1 MQTTTI
7 LAEAGLALET
17 VAGRIADLLSSL
29 SDARAPISGSEWT
42 VREAAAHLANYSA
55 IYSEIANGAPSP
67 IQGPAGDGALFRD
80 TLRVNSAQRLADFPE
95 TDPAKLARLVL
106 DAAGRLIDTTSGRP
120 DDQPVSFHCGFPLTV
135 AGLVCTSL
143 SEHLVHGY
151 DMAIAV
157 GAPLP
162 IDRTHAG
169 LGLYGLAPLFALC
182 VNPETTKDLN
192 VAYEVDLRGMGRSVI
207 RFVDGKYRLEPADS
221 GPVDCVISADP
232 VAYLLVG
239 TRRLTQWS
247 AIALGLLSASGPSSE
262 LALRFGDL
270 FIYP

>member
-1 MQTTTI
+1 
-7 LAEAGLALET
+7 
-17 VAGRIADLLSSL
+17 
-29 SDARAPISGSEWT
+29 
-42 VREAAAHLANYSA
+42 
-55 IYSEIANGAPSP
+55 
-67 IQGPAGDGALFRD
+67 
-80 TLRVNSAQRLADFPE
+80 
-95 TDPAKLARLVL
+95 
-106 DAAGRLIDTTSGRP
+106 
-120 DDQPVSFHCGFPLTV
+120 
-135 AGLVCTSL
+135 
-143 SEHLVHGY
+143 
-151 DMAIAV
+151 MAIAV